1 MRLRLPSSR
10 NSVGTL
16 LCTERERAPLPVE
29 RCKQSEEMRLE
40 GCGKE
45 TRTGA
50 WSEARATR
58 RQVKGW
64 WSLSLKQE
72 VATFQRMSTI
82 CCRRP
87 TQDTAA
93 LTHTGAHGRTHHAH
107 TCTHTRT
114 RIAQSRPC
122 TLWQTHPHG
131 RVHVQAPSCAQK
143 CPRSHLSGESHEVK
157 KCPRSHGGKQ
167 TRRVHALHVRL
178 RCNCSDMQKRL
189 PNWGALAFIRCN
201 CSDTQKPE
209 RCRPNL

>member
-1 MRLRLPSSR
+1 MVGGACHKAPSERVVVSLSSKRSRLFQECRQ
-10 NSVGTL
+10 SVADDQPRTRRRSPTPAHTG
-16 LCTERERAPLPVE
+16 ERI
-29 RCKQSEEMRLE
+29 
-40 GCGKE
+40 
-45 TRTGA
+45 TRTH
-50 WSEARATR
+50 
-58 RQVKGW
+58 V
-64 WSLSLKQE
+64 
-72 VATFQRMSTI
+72 
-82 CCRRP
+82 
-87 TQDTAA
+87 
-93 LTHTGAHGRTHHAH
+93 HTP
-107 TCTHTRT
+107 HTRT